1 MSSELFRALDFA
13 QLGAVACFCSL
24 GAATLT
30 ELLFPAYDSRRNTV
44 WQGIEGILGMV
55 FHYLVGIE
63 LFTLLCPLRYIAY
76 PATVFAVFSPVMLP
90 NTLAKM
96 NNAMGGLAGLVRPVT
111 AWTPPS
117 PTGPPRPAPGTRK
130 WEEALKQL
138 KDGAAR
144 AILDLN
150 NRMDQAVA
158 DEVAAQV
165 DALELQM
172 RAELGA
178 LYADYMASRDAKVK
192 QVHDELQ
199 ARWATALASLRQSV
213 TQARVNAKKKL
224 DDANSALDCV
234 GAGMRK
240 ATNAGYRADGVAP
253 FCVQCPPG
261 HSWQPKTG
269 EPVEQ
274 YQLATVHGDLVC
286 KPLPSDP
293 ELPAIEPA
301 PFVKPEWGLVPGSYA
316 YTGQL
321 GACEASLAGL
331 GNERDAVV
339 DPICGQYSPMFTT
352 SALYQGQIDPLNGCV
367 PPSVPNCTYGTV
379 MDEAYDKQT
388 AGCYSCVQPAPG
400 EPVVGYPLKKTDG
413 TYVTCTNE
421 PVLLK

>member
-111 AWTPPS
+111 TWTPPS
-117 PTGPPRPAPGTRK
+117 PVGPPRPAPGTRK
-130 WEEALKQL
+130 WEDALKRV

-150 NRMDQAVA
+150 TRMDQAVA
-158 DEVAAQV
+158 EEVAAQV

-172 RAELGA
+172 RAELGT

-199 ARWATALASLRQSV
+199 SRWAMALASLRQGV

-253 FCVQCPPG
+253 FCVACPPG
-261 HSWQPKTG
+261 YSWQQKTG
-269 EPVEQ
+269 ADGEQ
-274 YQLATVHGDLVC
+274 FQLATVRGDLVC
-286 KPLPSDP
+286 KPVPVVPSDP
-293 ELPAIEPA
+293 DPNSPATWENTTHSL
-301 PFVKPEWGLVPGSYA
+301 KYHTYA
-316 YTGQL
+316 YTDDPHACAKTMAGLKADRIGGFFDEQCGTQL
-321 GACEASLAGL
+321 GPIHTVNPETGDEEAVITGCSDPNVVRGVPWYGPLDKYPEEPACYTCTPP
-331 GNERDAVV
+331 V
-339 DPICGQYSPMFTT
+339 PGQTNFV
-352 SALYQGQIDPLNGCV
+352 IDTG
-367 PPSVPNCTYGTV
+367 S
-379 MDEAYDKQT
+379 
-388 AGCYSCVQPAPG
+388 G
-400 EPVVGYPLKKTDG
+400 EPRACGSLEPL
-413 TYVTCTNE
+413 
-421 PVLLK
+421 

>member
-13 QLGAVACFCSL
+13 QVGAVACFCSL

-30 ELLFPAYDSRRNTV
+30 ELLFPAYDSRRNVV
-44 WQGIEGILGMV
+44 WQGMEGIFGMV

-96 NNAMGGLAGLVRPVT
+96 NSAMGGLAGLVRPVT
-111 AWTPPS
+111 TWTPPS
-117 PTGPPRPAPGTRK
+117 PVGPPRPAPGTRK
-130 WEEALKQL
+130 WEDALKRV

-172 RAELGA
+172 RAELGT

-199 ARWATALASLRQSV
+199 SRWAMALASLRQGV

-253 FCVQCPPG
+253 FCVACPPG
-261 HSWQPKTG
+261 YSWQPKTG
-269 EPVEQ
+269 ADGEQ
-274 YQLATVHGDLVC
+274 FQLATVRGDLVC
-286 KPLPSDP
+286 KPDPRDP
-293 ELPAIEPA
+293 ELPPIEPA
-301 PFVKPEWGLVPGSYA
+301 PFVKPEWGLVHGTYA
-316 YTGQL
+316 YTGEP
-321 GACEASLAGL
+321 GACETSLAGL
-331 GNERDAVV
+331 GNEKSAVI
-339 DPICGQYSPMFTT
+339 DPVCGQYSPMFTT

-367 PPSVPNCTYGTV
+367 PPSAPNCTYGIV
-379 MDEAYDKQT
+379 MDGAYDKQT

-400 EPVVGYPLKKTDG
+400 EAVVGYPLKKPDG